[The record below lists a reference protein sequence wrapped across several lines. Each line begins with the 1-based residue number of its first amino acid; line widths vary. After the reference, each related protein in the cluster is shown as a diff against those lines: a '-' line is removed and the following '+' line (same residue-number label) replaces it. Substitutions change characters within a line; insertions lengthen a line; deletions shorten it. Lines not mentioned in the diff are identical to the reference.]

1 MTPIGASG
9 RQDVGWVAGAGKAL
23 RADAVLTIV
32 LTGLLIAP
40 FFVFRTI
47 PLYDLPNHIA
57 RQHILFGDGAPGAA
71 VHYGVHWQLIPNLA
85 MEGFVFALHPFM
97 SVDLAV
103 RVFLA
108 ATVGQLFLG
117 AISLNRALF
126 GGSGRFALAA
136 CLFAY
141 NGPFLFG
148 FVNLAFG
155 IGMSLWVFALWLRWR
170 RHAAAIPIV
179 AALACGILMAHLFA
193 FAVFALV
200 ACAYSAGEAWRHWRA
215 QEPFRATAR
224 RAAVELAQLVLPVAI
239 YLTLM
244 PRELQ
249 DTGFDYG
256 GLAWKAA
263 AVTTMMGTGS
273 PVFELPSLFALAAG
287 AVLIG
292 RKVKLAPGMAW
303 PLAVLCLAFVLL
315 PHRLGEAYFVDYR
328 MPSTIMLFLIAG
340 TDWRA
345 SSAAVPR
352 RALAL
357 ALALFA
363 LRFGLLMVHW
373 SAWQPV
379 YDAYRAAFAALPQG
393 ATLLPLRHD
402 PEIFDPRETPPLG
415 QIASWAV
422 TERGAFIPNLFADMA
437 HQLLVYEPPYD
448 RLRTQAP
455 RTDKADAYD
464 YVLLIRPKELGAT
477 EVPAFRPIVSG
488 PTFVLG
494 RLVRP

>member
-1 MTPIGASG
+1 MIPVDAGG
-9 RQDVGWVAGAGKAL
+9 RRDVDIIRAAGKAL
-23 RADAVLTIV
+23 RADRVLTIV
-32 LTGLLIAP
+32 LTVLLVAP

-57 RQHILFGDGAPGAA
+57 RQHILFGDGASGAA
-71 VHYGVHWQLIPNLA
+71 AYYGVHWQLIPNLA
-85 MEGFVFALHPFM
+85 MEGVVFALHPLM
-97 SVDLAV
+97 SIDLAV

-117 AISLNRALF
+117 TVALNRALF
-126 GGSGRFALAA
+126 GGSGRFALLAA
-136 CLFAY
+136 LFAY

-170 RHAAAIPIV
+170 HRRTAIPVV
-179 AALACGILMAHLFA
+179 AALACGILLAHLFA
-193 FAVFALV
+193 FAVYALV
-200 ACAYSAGEAWRHWRA
+200 VTAYATAEAWRRWRA
-215 QEPFRATAR
+215 RERFWTSAR
-224 RAAVELAQLVLPVAI
+224 QVAVSLAHLVLPVAI
-239 YLTLM
+239 YLALM

-256 GLAWKAA
+256 GLAWKVA

-273 PVFELPSLFALAAG
+273 TVFELLSLLALAAG
-287 AVLIG
+287 AVLVG
-292 RKVKLAPGMAW
+292 RRIRLAPGMAW
-303 PLAVLCLAFVLL
+303 PLAILCLAFVLL

-340 TDWRA
+340 ADWRA
-345 SSAAVPR
+345 SSESVRR
-352 RALAL
+352 RAEAF
-357 ALALFA
+357 ALALFT
-363 LRFGLLMVHW
+363 LRFGVLMAQW
-373 SAWQPV
+373 TAWQPV

-393 ATLLPLRHD
+393 AKLLPLRRD

-415 QIASWAV
+415 QIAAWAV

-437 HQLLVYEPPYD
+437 HQLLVYKPPYD

-455 RTDKADAYD
+455 RPAKADAYD
-464 YVLLIRPKELGAT
+464 YVLLIRPEQLEGMRLPEL
-477 EVPAFRPIVSG
+477 EPIAVG
-488 PTFVLG
+488 PTFILD
-494 RLVRP
+494 RLVHR